1 MIGVV
6 EAGGGLFSDLEE
18 SFGIVEDG
26 GANVVVVV
34 SEERVVR
41 FIGNSTAGGEPLG
54 WLRVVTMTVAI
65 HCSMQAEHEQS

>member
-6 EAGGGLFSDLEE
+6 EAGGGIFVDLEE
-18 SFGIVEDG
+18 SLGFVDGG

-41 FIGNSTAGGEPLG
+41 FMGDSTAGGESLG
-54 WLRVVTMTVAI
+54 WLRVVTMTVAV
-65 HCSMQAEHEQS
+65 HCSIQVEHEQS